1 MYLFYNHFW
10 ENLIA
15 CKAVCLS
22 WDNELLG
29 DVEFA
34 TKINAILQAMNM
46 HEIQKKKKTK
56 QNKTIKVKIK
66 SLSDS
71 VSVINLPVSECLRK
85 KLTSEARV
93 IFDLTVMANR
103 DL

>member
-1 MYLFYNHFW
+1 
-10 ENLIA
+10 
-15 CKAVCLS
+15 
-22 WDNELLG
+22 
-29 DVEFA
+29 
-34 TKINAILQAMNM
+34 MNM

-85 KLTSEARV
+85 KIDISGQGNLWLDSDGQQRSLSFTRLFYLQF
-93 IFDLTVMANR
+93 I
-103 DL
+103 

>member
-1 MYLFYNHFW
+1 
-10 ENLIA
+10 
-15 CKAVCLS
+15 
-22 WDNELLG
+22 
-29 DVEFA
+29 
-34 TKINAILQAMNM
+34 MNM

-85 KLTSEARV
+85 KIDSGQGNL
-93 IFDLTVMANR
+93 
-103 DL
+103 